1 MIRSSTLKVTS
12 DEHFWLRDNMTG
24 QVRMIF
30 LQGQEEIWIAI
41 LLNLSTEILF
51 YDIVIGVVTA
61 GL

>member
-1 MIRSSTLKVTS
+1 MNILTEGQHDRAGQNDISTRSEQK
-12 DEHFWLRDNMTG
+12 
-24 QVRMIF
+24 
-30 LQGQEEIWIAI
+30 EIWMAI

>member
-1 MIRSSTLKVTS
+1 
-12 DEHFWLRDNMTG
+12 MTR